1 MLSIKEHHE
10 AIENASRFRVTELRK
25 KNPGLDKTLDKD
37 WHNDIYVE
45 CLAAASKYDP
55 AKASMATYY
64 GKVAKNAAYLVGRGI
79 AKELKLQGYWTS
91 IDHRIDETPV
101 NDSNW
106 SDGDLREVN
115 CASDYELS
123 NNFDVFATVQF
134 ELDLRKCVADMK
146 PNMQILFSEIVYE
159 GSTVDAR
166 KKLKVPKGTFHGQCT
181 ALHSHLKKWGFCSP
195 HVKKFAQA

>member
-1 MLSIKEHHE
+1 MLSIKEHHA
-10 AIENASRFRVTELRK
+10 AITKACNYQVWQLK
-25 KNPGLDKTLDKD
+25 KRNPKMAQDFDKD
-37 WHNDIYVE
+37 WHNDIYLE

-55 AKASMATYY
+55 ARGSMATYY
-64 GKVAKNAAYLVGRGI
+64 GKVAENAAYLVGRGI
-79 AKELKLQGYWTS
+79 AKELKLQGYRTDT
-91 IDHRIDETPV
+91 DHRIDETPV

-106 SDGDLREVN
+106 DDSDLREVN

-146 PNMQILFSEIVYE
+146 PKMQILLSEIVYE
-159 GSTVDAR
+159 GSPVDAR
-166 KKLKVPKGTFHGQCT
+166 KKLKVPKSTFHGQCT

-195 HVKKFAQA
+195 HV

>member
-25 KNPGLDKTLDKD
+25 KNPGLDKNLDKD

-64 GKVAKNAAYLVGRGI
+64 GKVAENAAYLVGRGI
-79 AKELKLQGYWTS
+79 AKELKLQGYRTE

-106 SDGDLREVN
+106 AVGDLREDN
-115 CASDYELS
+115 GANDCELS
-123 NNFDVFATVQF
+123 SNFDVFATVQF
-134 ELDLRKCVADMK
+134 ELDLRKCVGDMK
-146 PNMQILFSEIVYE
+146 PKMQDLFSEIIYE
-159 GSTVDAR
+159 GSTLDVQ
-166 KKLKVPKGTFHGQCT
+166 KKLKVPKGTFHGQC
-181 ALHSHLKKWGFCSP
+181 AAIRSHLKKWGFCSP
-195 HVKKFAQA
+195 HVQNFAQA